1 MSDHKLNAYNINDL
15 REIAI
20 KRTPKFLF
28 EFLDR
33 GSEDEVALRNNRAV
47 FERIRLMPRMLCDV
61 SVRNQEI
68 TLFGQKQKMPIAVA
82 PTGITGL
89 LWHEGEIAAAKAAK
103 AAGIP
108 FALATSSPTSLEQ
121 VAEQVGGRLW
131 FQLYMWADRKLSYG
145 VVERAKAAGYEAL
158 IVTVDGPVYP
168 NREYN
173 HHNGFTVSKPFSFN
187 RKTIG
192 NALARPRWLWSVV
205 ARYLLT
211 TGIPKRANFPKEL
224 QQSILTKPSL
234 AQNASLTWDDIRV
247 LRKMWPG
254 KLMVKGILHPQDA
267 VKAADCGADAV
278 ILSNHGGRILDATMA
293 PIEVLPQVADAVGK
307 RMTIIVDSGFRRG
320 SDVVKALALG
330 AKAVLI
336 GRPMLYGT
344 AVAGEAGAAR
354 TIEIF
359 REEIERVMGL
369 IGCRNLDELNADFVR
384 LP

>member
-131 FQLYMWADRKLSYG
+131 FQLYMWAQKC
-145 VVERAKAAGYEAL
+145 
-158 IVTVDGPVYP
+158 PV
-168 NREYN
+168 
-173 HHNGFTVSKPFSFN
+173 K
-187 RKTIG
+187 
-192 NALARPRWLWSVV
+192 
-205 ARYLLT
+205 
-211 TGIPKRANFPKEL
+211 
-224 QQSILTKPSL
+224 
-234 AQNASLTWDDIRV
+234 RV
-247 LRKMWPG
+247 L
-254 KLMVKGILHPQDA
+254 ILF
-267 VKAADCGADAV
+267 KANG
-278 ILSNHGGRILDATMA
+278 
-293 PIEVLPQVADAVGK
+293 
-307 RMTIIVDSGFRRG
+307 
-320 SDVVKALALG
+320 
-330 AKAVLI
+330 
-336 GRPMLYGT
+336 
-344 AVAGEAGAAR
+344 GAA
-354 TIEIF
+354 
-359 REEIERVMGL
+359 
-369 IGCRNLDELNADFVR
+369 
-384 LP
+384 